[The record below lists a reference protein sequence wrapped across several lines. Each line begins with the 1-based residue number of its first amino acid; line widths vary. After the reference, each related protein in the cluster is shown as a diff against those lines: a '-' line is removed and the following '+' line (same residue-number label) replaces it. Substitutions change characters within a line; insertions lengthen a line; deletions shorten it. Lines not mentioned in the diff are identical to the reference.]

1 MRTEAPGC
9 PSRWLSPV
17 RCTGWLGGGV
27 GMTSPNFLVAMS
39 HRRPGRLLLKMS
51 FSAAPADDGPSLPT
65 PEVLAKDGPVAPS
78 RRSLEPANPKKDT
91 SAACVSPPGDTPFDR
106 SSSNSLHPHLLR
118 RLGPSDKTWNYRHW
132 EFPRPKCLQS
142 VAGTSRG
149 LLSNG
154 HIGYPSTKIRHPLL
168 YFGITTG
175 YCGSVTT
182 FSSWML
188 QVFQSFSNTSQFSRD
203 RFSDFLDGLNL
214 TYVTI
219 GLCLFALQMG
229 FVVGSFIEATITSM
243 ARRSNLRTSTCTSQS
258 PNYAAR
264 KISMV
269 VLILV
274 GPLTWLGSLVLC
286 IWGPIRYRGPVT
298 YSMVISPTGTILRYY
313 FAKLN
318 ARPFSTKHGFP
329 TGTYLANVVATGLL
343 ALFSVLQYTSAA
355 RTNLEY
361 CAGLQGLRDGFC
373 GCLSTISTFF
383 LELHRAGP
391 CRQNFRYALASWIS
405 GQLLCL
411 LLFGIYFWSHDPQER
426 CAFPK

>member
-1 MRTEAPGC
+1 
-9 PSRWLSPV
+9 
-17 RCTGWLGGGV
+17 
-27 GMTSPNFLVAMS
+27 
-39 HRRPGRLLLKMS
+39 MS

-65 PEVLAKDGPVAPS
+65 PEVLAKDVPVATS
-78 RRSLEPANPKKDT
+78 GRSLGAANLEKNTP
-91 SAACVSPPGDTPFDR
+91 AACVSPPGDSP
-106 SSSNSLHPHLLR
+106 SNYNPQPLKVNHPSQHPWIVQAQTLSILTFCAVWGLLT
-118 RLGPSDKTWNYRHW
+118 RLGITAIGNFHGQNVFS
-132 EFPRPKCLQS
+132 LLLVQ
-142 VAGTSRG
+142 VAGCLVMGTSVTLQPRFG
-149 LLSNG
+149 
-154 HIGYPSTKIRHPLL
+154 KIHPLL
-168 YFGITTG
+168 YLGITTG

-188 QVFQSFSNTSQFSRD
+188 QVFQTFSNTSHFSRG

-219 GLCLFALQMG
+219 GLCLFALQTG
-229 FVVGSFIEATITSM
+229 FVVGSFIETIITSM
-243 ARRSNLRTSTCTSQS
+243 VGRTNLRTSTCIERS
-258 PNYAAR
+258 PSYAAR

-269 VLILV
+269 VLTLA

-286 IWGPIRYRGPVT
+286 IWGPIRWRGPVT
-298 YSMVISPTGTILRYY
+298 YSMAIAPTGTILRYY

-318 ARPFSTKHGFP
+318 ARPFSTRHGFP
-329 TGTYLANVVATGLL
+329 TGTYLANVVGTGLL
-343 ALFSVLQYTSAA
+343 ALFSALQHTSAA

-373 GCLSTISTFF
+373 GGLSTISTFF

-411 LLFGIYFWSHDPQER
+411 SLFGIYFWSHDPQER
-426 CAFPK
+426 CDFPK

>member
-1 MRTEAPGC
+1 M
-9 PSRWLSPV
+9 
-17 RCTGWLGGGV
+17 
-27 GMTSPNFLVAMS
+27 
-39 HRRPGRLLLKMS
+39 
-51 FSAAPADDGPSLPT
+51 
-65 PEVLAKDGPVAPS
+65 
-78 RRSLEPANPKKDT
+78 
-91 SAACVSPPGDTPFDR
+91 SPPGDSPSDD
-106 SSSNSLHPHLLR
+106 NPQPLKVNHPSQHPLIVQAQTLSILTFCAVWGLLT
-118 RLGPSDKTWNYRHW
+118 RLGITAIGNFHGQNVFSLLLVQVVG
-132 EFPRPKCLQS
+132 CL
-142 VAGTSRG
+142 VMGTSVTLQPRFG
-149 LLSNG
+149 
-154 HIGYPSTKIRHPLL
+154 KIHPLL

-243 ARRSNLRTSTCTSQS
+243 ARRSNLRTSTCTSRS